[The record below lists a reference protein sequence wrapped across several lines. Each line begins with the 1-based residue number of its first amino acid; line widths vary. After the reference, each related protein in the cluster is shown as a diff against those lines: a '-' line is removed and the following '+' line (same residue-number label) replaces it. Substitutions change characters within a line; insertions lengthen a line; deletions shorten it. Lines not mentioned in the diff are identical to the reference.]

1 MSVRNMGKN
10 ERASFRNLKIGF
22 IFQSYNLLP
31 KTTAL
36 ENVELPLLYNPS
48 YSKRARRERALD
60 ALKAVGLENRIHHR
74 SNQMSGGQQQRVAIA
89 RAMVNDP
96 VILLADEATGNL
108 DTRTSY
114 EILALFQRL
123 HAEGRTIIFVT
134 HNPEIA
140 EFSSR
145 NILLRDGQII
155 EDKVNLQIGSA
166 QQALEAL
173 PKEND

>member
-1 MSVRNMGKN
+1 MRKVLH
-10 ERASFRNLKIGF
+10 EDLI
-22 IFQSYNLLP
+22 
-31 KTTAL
+31 
-36 ENVELPLLYNPS
+36 
-48 YSKRARRERALD
+48 
-60 ALKAVGLENRIHHR
+60 
-74 SNQMSGGQQQRVAIA
+74 
-89 RAMVNDP
+89 
-96 VILLADEATGNL
+96 
-108 DTRTSY
+108 Y

>member
-1 MSVRNMGKN
+1 M
-10 ERASFRNLKIGF
+10 I
-22 IFQSYNLLP
+22 P
-31 KTTAL
+31 
-36 ENVELPLLYNPS
+36 
-48 YSKRARRERALD
+48 
-60 ALKAVGLENRIHHR
+60 
-74 SNQMSGGQQQRVAIA
+74 
-89 RAMVNDP
+89 
-96 VILLADEATGNL
+96 LADEATGNL